1 MVYDPQSSLSAPMSV
16 MGRII
21 GTIEVQTYEKSAYRE
36 EHVTAMRMAANLTAV
51 AIENVGL
58 LERES
63 TARAERGGIESTEG
77 RVSGHRLS

>member
-1 MVYDPQSSLSAPMSV
+1 MAV

-21 GTIEVQTYEKSAYRE
+21 GTIEVQTYEPAAYRE
-36 EHVTAMRMAANLTAV
+36 EHVTAMRMAANLAAV

-63 TARAERGGIESTEG
+63 TARASAEESN
-77 RVSGHRLS
+77 RLKDEFLAPSLMSCARR